1 MISGCMA
8 LLAGLFLMIT
18 AARSKADYFHGKKN
32 FILITYGVFILTVV
46 FQMTLATSSLY
57 TQAKGA
63 QNILILLFSMIL
75 LPLVVFNHFKKD
87 ENI

>member
-46 FQMTLATSSLY
+46 FPIDPVEPSMA
-57 TQAKGA
+57 
-63 QNILILLFSMIL
+63 IL
-75 LPLVVFNHFKKD
+75 VF
-87 ENI
+87 I